1 MCTVYLSF
9 YCSVLAGF
17 SVARYYKYWLYGMRV
32 SILMILVVTEFNH
45 IKIDIKGYRM

>member
-9 YCSVLAGF
+9 YCTILAGF
-17 SVARYYKYWLYGMRV
+17 SVPGYYKYWLHGVRV
-32 SILMILVVTEFNH
+32 SSLMILVVTELNH